1 MAAGK
6 LVLRKTTSRAEEL
19 SRLVTAAK
27 AKPFWLDRP
36 DAPPARPPVRGYR
49 ACDLVVIGGG
59 FTGLWAALLAKEANP
74 GRSVTVLEGN
84 RVGWAASGRNGGV
97 CDASLT
103 HGAANGRGRV
113 PAEVGTPQGLGAED

>member
-27 AKPFWLDRP
+27 AKPFWLDRR
-36 DAPPARPPVRGYR
+36 DAPPARPPVRGDL

-59 FTGLWAALLAKEANP
+59 FTGLWAALLAREANP
-74 GRSVTVLEGN
+74 GRSVTVVEGN

-97 CDASLT
+97 CGARPN

-113 PAEVGTPQGLGAED
+113 PPAFATTQ